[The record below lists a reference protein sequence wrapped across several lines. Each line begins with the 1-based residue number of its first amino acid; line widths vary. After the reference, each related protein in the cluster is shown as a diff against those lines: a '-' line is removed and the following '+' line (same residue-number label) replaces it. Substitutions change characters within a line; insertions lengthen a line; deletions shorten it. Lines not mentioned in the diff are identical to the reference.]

1 MQRLD
6 QAGIEDISQR
16 LMFELGEQPVAP
28 DQEQGSPNSDSSLM
42 WNAILALAHHFTAL
56 TTLRATLRTFVH
68 DDSGAFGDRSGAN
81 FEHCLVLRMNMESC
95 VNEFSEFV
103 RGLKPEESTG
113 LWPPW
118 CQTAFS
124 ALLFTSLM
132 MIVSSPNQNEATRMI
147 KQLQTTRKQLRLKAT
162 SLAVLRLGLLRIDAV
177 FWRGPQQVMDLSR
190 HVKSAFEEL
199 QTT

>member
-6 QAGIEDISQR
+6 QASIEDIAQR
-16 LMFELGEQPVAP
+16 LIFELSQQPVAP
-28 DQEQGSPNSDSSLM
+28 DQEHGSFNSDSSPM
-42 WNAILALAHHFTAL
+42 WNTIMSLAHHFTAL
-56 TTLRATLRTFVH
+56 TTLRATLRTFIH
-68 DDSGAFGDRSGAN
+68 DDSGDNDRSGAN
-81 FEHCLVLRMNMESC
+81 FEHSLVLRMNMESC
-95 VNEFSEFV
+95 VNDFSEYV

-124 ALLFTSLM
+124 SLLFTSLM
-132 MIVSSPNQNEATRMI
+132 MIVSSPSQNEAARFI
-147 KQLQTTRKQLRLKAT
+147 KQLQITRKQIRLKAT

>member
-1 MQRLD
+1 
-6 QAGIEDISQR
+6 
-16 LMFELGEQPVAP
+16 MFELGQQPAATDPEQRSL
-28 DQEQGSPNSDSSLM
+28 DSDSFLM
-42 WNAILALAHHFTAL
+42 WNTILSLAHHFTAL
-56 TTLRATLRTFVH
+56 TTLRATLRTYIH
-68 DDSGAFGDRSGAN
+68 DDSGALNDRSGASL
-81 FEHCLVLRMNMESC
+81 EHCLVLRMNMESC

-103 RGLKPEESTG
+103 RGLKPEESNG

-124 ALLFTSLM
+124 ALLFTSLL
-132 MIVSSPNQNEATRMI
+132 MIVSSPSQNEATRLI

-177 FWRGPQQVMDLSR
+177 FWRGPEQVMGLSR

-199 QTT
+199 QTTRD